1 MSTALDSPHQEPIP
15 EEQLGRP
22 NLSTQQGDKIGR
34 ILAQWVSVCFGKLHE
49 NNILG
54 YFFQR
59 LRLCINTCRNGLG
72 FILGEFVTNSSGHPA
87 IEQQLRARN

>member
-59 LRLCINTCRNGLG
+59 LRLCINTCRNGWASFWANLSQTH
-72 FILGEFVTNSSGHPA
+72 LVTLQLNNS
-87 IEQQLRARN
+87 